1 MEKDIQKALAESGA
15 LIDNDHFVYK
25 AGTHGPAYID
35 KEKFSL
41 IGARNF
47 VNLLNQVARNAVK
60 SGLQIKA
67 EHTMIGVIGP
77 AYGAICFA
85 PTIAAV
91 LEEEFPF
98 KTFFPA
104 RTELETDVAGKKVHV
119 IPEKFH
125 VAYQGKPFIIV
136 EDIVN
141 NGTTIREGKAV
152 CVKQVD
158 GEVIAALSIAERGG
172 QTTES
177 LGVPQFFPLMRVN
190 MVQYDVK
197 KAVCPLCEAGI
208 PINTILGKG
217 KRWIELFGQPPYN
230 PRADFSEFWK

>member
-98 KTFFPA
+98 KTFFPGSH
-104 RTELETDVAGKKVHV
+104 RVGNRCRGK
-119 IPEKFH
+119 
-125 VAYQGKPFIIV
+125 
-136 EDIVN
+136 
-141 NGTTIREGKAV
+141 
-152 CVKQVD
+152 
-158 GEVIAALSIAERGG
+158 
-172 QTTES
+172 ES
-177 LGVPQFFPLMRVN
+177 SC
-190 MVQYDVK
+190 Y
-197 KAVCPLCEAGI
+197 
-208 PINTILGKG
+208 
-217 KRWIELFGQPPYN
+217 
-230 PRADFSEFWK
+230 S

>member
-1 MEKDIQKALAESGA
+1 M
-15 LIDNDHFVYK
+15 
-25 AGTHGPAYID
+25 
-35 KEKFSL
+35 
-41 IGARNF
+41 
-47 VNLLNQVARNAVK
+47 
-60 SGLQIKA
+60 
-67 EHTMIGVIGP
+67 
-77 AYGAICFA
+77 
-85 PTIAAV
+85 
-91 LEEEFPF
+91 
-98 KTFFPA
+98 
-104 RTELETDVAGKKVHV
+104 ETDVAGKKVHV